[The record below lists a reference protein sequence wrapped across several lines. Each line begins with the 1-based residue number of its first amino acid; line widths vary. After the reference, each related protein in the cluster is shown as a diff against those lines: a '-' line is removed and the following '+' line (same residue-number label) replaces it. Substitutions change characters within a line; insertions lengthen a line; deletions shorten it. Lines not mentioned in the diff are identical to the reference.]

1 MARPHETHEGMTR
14 PGESGFTM
22 VELLLVVVVLGILA
36 AVVVANLGGVSSRA
50 TMSACQTDLKTVET
64 AAGIYNTETGG
75 TPVVTASLL
84 TAGPTPYLQSW
95 PSNPGYAITISGGVV
110 YVQTAADSSPVR
122 GTDPSACAGASTPA
136 VATASAS
143 VVTLPVNGTD
153 TSSAGA
159 NTATLEGNA
168 VAASSGPLG
177 AGSISFPGATGSY
190 IRTTTQV
197 TSPST
202 FSLSAW
208 FDTTSSG
215 PLVGFTSAQSAGAT
229 GDYDR
234 MIWTDPSGHLVFG
247 VWPYRLS
254 EVTSPATYADGRWH
268 SVVATWGP
276 AGQDLYVDGSLV
288 ASTPASPVYTY
299 AGYWHLGFAYTSSW
313 SDAPTS
319 DYFKGDLADVAVYP
333 SQLSASQVA
342 SVSSATSYS
351 AESQAVLALAPTSFW
366 PLDAGA

>member
-50 TMSACQTDLKTVET
+50 TVSACQTDLKTVET

-95 PSNPGYAITISGGVV
+95 PSNPGYAITISGGDV

-215 PLVGFTSAQSAGAT
+215 PVATECTLVSPLMLHSSRSCSARQVPDLPFACHRQPLSEAQSDA
-229 GDYDR
+229 
-234 MIWTDPSGHLVFG
+234 
-247 VWPYRLS
+247 RL
-254 EVTSPATYADGRWH
+254 H
-268 SVVATWGP
+268 
-276 AGQDLYVDGSLV
+276 
-288 ASTPASPVYTY
+288 ASP
-299 AGYWHLGFAYTSSW
+299 GL
-313 SDAPTS
+313 
-319 DYFKGDLADVAVYP
+319 
-333 SQLSASQVA
+333 QLNPGS
-342 SVSSATSYS
+342 
-351 AESQAVLALAPTSFW
+351 PN
-366 PLDAGA
+366 GRG

>member
-1 MARPHETHEGMTR
+1 MARSHEDHPVATPR
-14 PGESGFTM
+14 PDSGFTL
-22 VELLLVVVVLGILA
+22 VEMLLVVVVLGILA

-50 TMSACQTDLKTVET
+50 TLSACATDLKTVET
-64 AAGIYNTETGG
+64 AAGVYNTETGG
-75 TPVVTASLL
+75 TPVVTAALL
-84 TAGPTPYLQSW
+84 TSGPSPYLQSW
-95 PSNPGYAITISGGVV
+95 PSNPGYTITISGGVV

-122 GTDPSACAGASTPA
+122 GTDPGACAGASTPA
-136 VATASAS
+136 SATATAS

-153 TSSAGA
+153 TSSTGT
-159 NTATLEGNA
+159 NTGTLEGNA
-168 VAASSGPLG
+168 VAVSSGPLG
-177 AGSISFPGATGSY
+177 AGSISFPGAPGSY
-190 IRTTTQV
+190 IRTTTKV
-197 TSPST
+197 TSPSA

-208 FDTTSSG
+208 FNTTSSG

-247 VWPYRLS
+247 VWPYHLS
-254 EVTSPATYADGRWH
+254 EVISPATYTDGRWH
-268 SVVATWGP
+268 SVVATWGSG
-276 AGQDLYVDGSLV
+276 GQDLYVDGSLV
-288 ASTPASPVYTY
+288 ASTPAPSVYTY

-313 SDAPTS
+313 SDRPTS
-319 DYFKGDLADVAVYP
+319 DYFKGNLADVAVFP
-333 SQLSASQVA
+333 RQLSASQVA